1 MKTQIDRMESAE
13 TAELEV
19 AGKNSTKHREYTS
32 LLRER
37 ERQIKKYLSSGEKA
51 EVSRFEI
58 GRLLGEIRQRS
69 LYMYLCDSF
78 DEYVQKTF
86 GFKKAYA
93 SHLESAWHVRRDL
106 EIELRKKTGL
116 FVLPNS
122 IEAAYKLKKAGAL
135 PQRIALLVRL
145 KAEEHSPT
153 AEAIQTLLPRIEKP
167 ESSGKPKSIPD
178 FQRIFS
184 NVRNACSLA
193 VADYGKGNSVLL
205 DEVESVLDDLTRLRE
220 RLMEKVEA
228 KELEEK

>member
-1 MKTQIDRMESAE
+1 MKTQIDKMESAK

-19 AGKNSTKHREYTS
+19 AGKNSTKHQEYTS

-37 ERQIKKYLSSGEKA
+37 ERQIKKYLSAGEKA

-106 EIELRKKTGL
+106 EMELRKKPGL

-122 IEAAYKLKKAGAL
+122 IEATYKLKKAGTL
-135 PQRIALLVRL
+135 PQRIAFLVRL
-145 KAEEHSPT
+145 KAEGHSPT
-153 AEAIQTLLPRIEKP
+153 AEAIQSLFPRIEKP
-167 ESSGKPKSIPD
+167 ESSGKPKSVPD

-184 NVRNACSLA
+184 NVRNACALA
-193 VADYGKGNSVLL
+193 AADYGERNSVLL
-205 DEVESVLDDLTRLRE
+205 DEVEGVLEELNRLRE
-220 RLMEKVEA
+220 HLMEKVEA